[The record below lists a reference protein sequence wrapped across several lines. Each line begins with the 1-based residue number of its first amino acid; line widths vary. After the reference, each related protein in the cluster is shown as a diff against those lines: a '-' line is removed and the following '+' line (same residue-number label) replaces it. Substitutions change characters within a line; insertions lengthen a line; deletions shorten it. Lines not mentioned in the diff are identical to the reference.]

1 MEDNK
6 LHSITVEGQRKICVT
21 AVSEVESITA
31 ECIRIIING
40 GKRLVV
46 MGANLK
52 MGAFSKQNATFS
64 AEGVINEIKYAGQ
77 KSTLMKKLLK

>member
-1 MEDNK
+1 MK
-6 LHSITVEGQRKICVT
+6 KRKICVT
-21 AVSEVESITA
+21 AVNEVESITA
-31 ECIRIIING
+31 ECIRLVITG

-46 MGANLK
+46 TGSNLK